1 MIRRP
6 PRSTLFPYTT
16 LFRSETHASRGK
28 QPTFKVV
35 GNQRVLRDRQPNQER
50 RPLDTADIGF
60 KAHEA
65 SDGLTMSALIA
76 RRPCAFPFGVE
87 RRCYASGAVVR
98 EAGGRRLTL
107 RYVRV

>member
-1 MIRRP
+1 M
-6 PRSTLFPYTT
+6 
-16 LFRSETHASRGK
+16 
-28 QPTFKVV
+28 
-35 GNQRVLRDRQPNQER
+35 
-50 RPLDTADIGF
+50 DTADIGF

-76 RRPCAFPFGVE
+76 RRPCALPFGVE

-107 RYVRV
+107 RYVPVRATVRLGEAETARHLEEQEPISSGIFLKDLKSEEQANSPSSLEP